1 MKALM
6 SKGEGTIPLQAMR
19 HQMFLMIKRETTAQN
34 WSTQQPC
41 CQRIGHHGRGRSLQ
55 VCTQVPRAIKR

>member
-6 SKGEGTIPLQAMR
+6 SKGEDTIPLQAKR
-19 HQMFLMIKRETTAQN
+19 HQMFLMIKRETTAEN
-34 WSTQQPC
+34 RSTPQPC
-41 CQRIGHHGRGRSLQ
+41 CQRIGRRGRRRSLQ